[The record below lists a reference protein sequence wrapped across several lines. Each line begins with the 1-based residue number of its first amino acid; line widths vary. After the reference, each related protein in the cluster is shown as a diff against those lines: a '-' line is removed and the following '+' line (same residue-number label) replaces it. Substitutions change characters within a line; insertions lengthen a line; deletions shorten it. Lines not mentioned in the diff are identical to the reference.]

1 MKRREK
7 GPAML
12 AGAVFIGI
20 FLIFFTSGTALA
32 AAKYVIKLGHGA
44 EPTEPTHKAAQR
56 MAEKVGQ
63 ATQGEVEI
71 QIFPSSQLG
80 SERDMLESC
89 KMNAV
94 QIIYS
99 SPGSVGIFQPE
110 VEIFNG
116 PFLWKDWEEAKRVM
130 RGSFGQKIHEKMR
143 QQNGMRVLDPNWYWG
158 WRHLTTRN
166 TAVKKPADMKGLKVR
181 APNIPIFMEMVKAMG
196 ASPTPINFAEVYTAL
211 QSGVVDGQENPIP
224 TIWAKKFFEVQK
236 YMMLTGHML
245 QSNYVVVNE
254 GFFRTL
260 PEKFQKILQEETLAA
275 GEYVSR
281 AQQEEEGK
289 LLANIK
295 AAGVTVIEEVDREA
309 FRKATEGVYAKFEG
323 KWGKTLYSDLRQAIL
338 SGK

>member
-1 MKRREK
+1 MKHRGDWPRVFWICLFVSLGLALSS
-7 GPAML
+7 GPA
-12 AGAVFIGI
+12 
-20 FLIFFTSGTALA
+20 SA
-32 AAKYVIKLGHGA
+32 APKFVLKLGHGA
-44 EPTEPTHKAAQR
+44 EPTEPTHKAALR
-56 MAEKVGQ
+56 MAEKVGER
-63 ATQGEVEI
+63 TQKQVEI

-94 QIIYS
+94 QIVYS
-99 SPGSVGIFQPE
+99 SPGSVGVFQSE
-110 VEIFNG
+110 IEIFNG
-116 PFLWKDWEEAKRVM
+116 PFLWKNWEEAKRVM

-158 WRHLTTRN
+158 WRHLTTRS
-166 TAVKKPADMKGLKVR
+166 TAVKSPPDMKGLKIR

-236 YMMLTGHML
+236 FMILTGHML

-254 GFFRTL
+254 KFFRGL
-260 PEKFQKILQEETLAA
+260 PAEFQKILQEETLAA
-275 GEYVSR
+275 GEFANR
-281 AQQEEEGK
+281 TQQGEESK
-289 LLANIK
+289 LVASIK
-295 AAGVTVIEEVDREA
+295 GAGVTVIEDVDREA
-309 FRKATEGVYAKFEG
+309 FRRATEGVYAKFEG

>member
-1 MKRREK
+1 MKQQK
-7 GPAML
+7 KWL
-12 AGAVFIGI
+12 AIFVGAAFIGLA
-20 FLIFFTSGTALA
+20 LILSANGTAFA
-32 AAKYVIKLGHGA
+32 AAKFVIKLGHGA
-44 EPTEPTHKAAQR
+44 EPTEPTHKAAQF
-56 MAEKVGQ
+56 MAGKVGER
-63 ATQGEVEI
+63 TQGQVEI
-71 QIFPSSQLG
+71 QIFSSSQLG

-94 QIIYS
+94 QIVYS
-99 SPGSVGIFQPE
+99 SPGSVGVFQSE

-116 PFLWKDWEEAKRVM
+116 PFLWKNWGEAKRVM

-166 TAVKKPADMKGLKVR
+166 TAVKVPADMKGLKVR

-236 YMMLTGHML
+236 YMILTGHML

-254 GFFRTL
+254 SFFRSL
-260 PEKFQKILQEETLAA
+260 PENFQKILQEETLAA
-275 GEYVSR
+275 GEYASK

-289 LLANIK
+289 LVANIK
-295 AAGVTVIEEVDREA
+295 GAGVAVIEDVDREA